1 MKLLDGEK
9 KKSASGVKTEGEGE
23 AKIRKIGILATLLYK
38 VSSVKFFLE
47 VNYMESLVLRLVLP
61 SF

>member
-1 MKLLDGEK
+1 MKPLDGEK

-47 VNYMESLVLRLVLP
+47 VNYIELSRV
-61 SF
+61 